1 MSSETIQG
9 VDAVIR
15 PRVFLYP
22 LGIWLLMAVVAVAN
36 GVFRETVIIPRI
48 GDYPGHVVSTVIL
61 VTAILV
67 IAFLYF
73 TNTGIVYTRAEP
85 LLVGLGW
92 AVLTVGFEFLV
103 GYLEDTPVSVTLGQ
117 YNVFAGQVWILVPLT
132 LLVSPFLFGW
142 YLTS

>member
-1 MSSETIQG
+1 MPSETLPNA
-9 VDAVIR
+9 DALVR

-22 LGIWLLMAVVAVAN
+22 LGLWLLMAVVAVAN

-61 VTAILV
+61 VAAILV

-73 TNTGIVYTRAEP
+73 TNTGIAYTRAEL

-132 LLVSPFLFGW
+132 LFVSPLLFGW